1 MTGQKRQ
8 EGCRNYYDANNEQPA
23 AGVWVCVCVCV
34 ARDSVCLLFMCVCVS
49 VCECSFCVRYLD
61 SRLRGTAASAGN
73 GIF

>member
-8 EGCRNYYDANNEQPA
+8 EGCRNYYDANNEEPV
-23 AGVWVCVCVCV
+23 AGVCVCVCI
-34 ARDSVCLLFMCVCVS
+34 ARDSVCLLFMCVCVCDS
-49 VCECSFCVRYLD
+49 LSYLD